1 MTRLLVT
8 RPARQAAAL
17 VDALA
22 QHGIGA
28 VAVPTVATLPPSSD
42 GGLDAALRSLE
53 GAAWLV
59 ITSVNG
65 ATALL
70 DRLSALGMT
79 IPAGTRLA
87 AVGPATAAA
96 LRGGGLRV
104 DHVPAEYRTVT
115 IAAGLGELR
124 GARVVL
130 ARADAAT
137 PDLAEA
143 LRALGASIEEIEAYR
158 TMEGPPEYRDSL
170 HTALRSGIDGI
181 TFTSGSTVRGLL
193 RLATPG
199 ERRQLTAL
207 PAYCIGPVTA
217 DAARLAGFVVPV
229 VAAVHTVTALATAI
243 AAHLATEHLAKE
255 PA

>member
-8 RPARQAAAL
+8 RPVSQAAPL

-22 QHGIGA
+22 EHGIGA

-96 LRGGGLRV
+96 LRAGGLRV

-115 IAAGLGELR
+115 IAAGLGDLR
-124 GARVVL
+124 DVRVVL

-137 PDLAEA
+137 PDLGETF
-143 LRALGASIEEIEAYR
+143 RARGAWVEEIVAYR
-158 TMEGPPEYRDSL
+158 TVEGPPEYRDSL
-170 HTALRSGIDGI
+170 QTALRSGIDGI

-193 RLATPG
+193 RLVPTG
-199 ERRQLTAL
+199 EQRRLTGL

-217 DAARLAGFVVPV
+217 QAARDAGFTVPV
-229 VAAVHTVTALATAI
+229 VAAVHTVTALADAI
-243 AAHLATEHLAKE
+243 ASHLAKE
-255 PA
+255 TV